1 LERAHGLSLKQFECD
16 YQRAC
21 DNQSLMKFLAFDT
34 STELLHLGASDG
46 SRQLCHVRAGAA
58 ESSATLLPLA
68 LSTLSEMGMSVQG
81 LTALVMGRGPGSFT
95 GLRTACAV
103 AQGLAMGAGLPV
115 LPIDTLLAL
124 AEDARQGRPRL
135 RVLAVL
141 DARMNQYYVAAYEY
155 QGDGWLD
162 VAAPALLDPAD
173 VRFPPAWT
181 DGSSPVLLAGIGTQ
195 ALCTPLRTPT
205 APAFEAVSAAPT
217 ADALLRLAPAA
228 WRNGGAVAAEQA
240 MPLYLRDKVAQ
251 TTAERE
257 AAKSP

>member
-1 LERAHGLSLKQFECD
+1 
-16 YQRAC
+16 
-21 DNQSLMKFLAFDT
+21 
-34 STELLHLGASDG
+34 
-46 SRQLCHVRAGAA
+46 
-58 ESSATLLPLA
+58 
-68 LSTLSEMGMSVQG
+68 
-81 LTALVMGRGPGSFT
+81 
-95 GLRTACAV
+95 
-103 AQGLAMGAGLPV
+103 MGAGLPV

-155 QGDGWLD
+155 LGDGWLD

-173 VRFPPAWT
+173 VRFPLAWT

-195 ALCTPLRTPT
+195 ALCTLLRTPT